1 MKRKIVSISRGFHLA
16 FTDTEYSEIIN
27 YIEEEY
33 DYQYAKMGF
42 HSFFLSCAVNDYEQQ
57 MEDAA
62 NYYGSLVDDIYSTR
76 LP

>member
-1 MKRKIVSISRGFHLA
+1 MDFSKRKIVWLSPGCHLA

-42 HSFFLSCAVNDYEQQ
+42 VSIFS
-57 MEDAA
+57 
-62 NYYGSLVDDIYSTR
+62 
-76 LP
+76 